1 MGYRSD
7 VAACITMDREYKQ
20 DVKWEDRPYD
30 KALFKEIVG
39 KMKLIFDGDA
49 GQWLLGNMG
58 WRDGVIM
65 LYIEGTKWYDDYP
78 EVKQFTQFW
87 RMLQEVDTAPIS
99 GIFVRV
105 GEESDDNVD
114 ETFGQ
119 DPMYDFCHLTR
130 GVYIED
136 RYMKGKET
144 DDAQEQTA

>member
-7 VAACITMDREYKQ
+7 VAACITMDRKYKQ

-49 GQWLLGNMG
+49 GQWLLGKMG

-65 LYIEGTKWYDDYP
+65 LYIESAKWYDDYP

-105 GEESDDNVD
+105 GEESDDIVE

-136 RYMKGKET
+136 RYMEGKET
-144 DDAQEQTA
+144 DDAQEQAA